1 MTITEPTTM
10 ITDYLLALACAV
22 FAVLSFR
29 SGSSHHAVS
38 VWFMAFTTGAIA
50 ALLGGTFHGFR
61 VQLGARGKGVWE
73 FTLILIGASAA
84 FMIAGALVS
93 SISHGELESVKWIR
107 RGLIVSAVGFAIQKI
122 GWGFHQHFNHNDI
135 YHLIQIVGFW
145 CLYQGASRLE

>member
-1 MTITEPTTM
+1 
-10 ITDYLLALACAV
+10 
-22 FAVLSFR
+22 
-29 SGSSHHAVS
+29 
-38 VWFMAFTTGAIA
+38 MAFTTGAIA

-93 SISHGELESVKWIR
+93 SISQGELESVKWIR
-107 RGLIVSAVGFAIQKI
+107 RGLVVSAVGFAIQKI

-135 YHLIQIVGFW
+135 YHVIQIVGFW